1 MLVFGHRCL
10 SNLLQFLYS
19 NLQHFL
25 ELSLKISILDVENL
39 SELGNQLDLRLE
51 NSRKLRTNLMNEHS
65 LEKLYNWLN
74 ERLSLLIGDFNFDA
88 GCRLTILQ
96 PHSLDP
102 DGQTFRYPI
111 RTDGKSAWAYPTYW
125 PAVYF
130 VHGPP
135 VS

>member
-1 MLVFGHRCL
+1 
-10 SNLLQFLYS
+10 
-19 NLQHFL
+19 
-25 ELSLKISILDVENL
+25 VENL
-39 SELGNQLDLRLE
+39 SELSNQLDSAFGELKE
-51 NSRKLRTNLMNEHS
+51 SGRTNLMNKHS